1 MFSGGIEREK
11 WHNIG
16 KIMVL
21 LRLSNKGGW
30 PASLNFTLNNLLP
43 LNKSLE
49 RMNFQLE
56 KKV

>member
-1 MFSGGIEREK
+1 MI
-11 WHNIG
+11 
-16 KIMVL
+16 L

-49 RMNFQLE
+49 NEFPIR
-56 KKV
+56 KKGIGL